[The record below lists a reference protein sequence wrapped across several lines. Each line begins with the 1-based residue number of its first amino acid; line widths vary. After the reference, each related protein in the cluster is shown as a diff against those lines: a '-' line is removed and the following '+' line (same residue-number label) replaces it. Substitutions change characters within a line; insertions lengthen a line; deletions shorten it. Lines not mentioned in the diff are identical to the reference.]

1 MTGSTLLTDLIAWSA
16 QVACIVAIGG
26 LLPTLLRLEAPGVR
40 YYAFGR
46 CLPCASFCRGSRHAS
61 RTLLA

>member
-40 YYAFGR
+40 YVLSGAACPVPRLAVAPGTPVER
-46 CLPCASFCRGSRHAS
+46 CW
-61 RTLLA
+61 